1 MYSFKDEYAHA
12 KLISCLAVA
21 HALTFDTAHWT
32 FIRRLALEVFF
43 VFSSNVFT
51 YSKYFHFV

>member
-21 HALTFDTAHWT
+21 HALTFDTAH
-32 FIRRLALEVFF
+32 
-43 VFSSNVFT
+43 
-51 YSKYFHFV
+51 